1 MTMTAVAAPPIKY
14 PPTDKVDQVDD
25 YHGVKVSDPYR
36 WLEDDNAEKTKAWVI
51 AQNAV
56 TFDYLAKIP
65 HRTAIRDR
73 MLKLVNYERFGL
85 PSKRGTR
92 LFYTRN
98 DGLQNQSVLYVLDN
112 PAATPRVLLDPNS
125 LSQDATV
132 ALAGT
137 SYTDDGAL
145 MAYALSSA
153 GSDWVEWRVRDVGT
167 GKDLPDLI
175 KWSKFSGATW
185 SKDGKGFYYGR
196 YDEPKTKEQLTGVN
210 YFYKLY
216 YHTLGRPQSDDALV
230 YHRPDQKEWSF
241 GPTVTDSGRYLV
253 ITIHHGTDPKTRVL
267 YKDLAKP
274 DNPIV
279 ELIMENDAAYEF
291 IDHDGTTFWFKTDL
305 DAPRGRVI
313 AVDVTKPERKHW
325 KELVPQ
331 SADPLEYVSVFGKTM
346 IAPYLKDAKNV
357 VRLFDTAG
365 TPKGEIALPGIGSI
379 NGFGGK
385 NDQTETYFS
394 FTSYTVPNTIY
405 KYDIVANKAEVFRQ
419 PKVDFDPAKYETRQV
434 FYQSKD
440 GTRIPLFITHKKGLT
455 LDGNNP
461 TLLYGYGGFNAS
473 MTPYFATSNVVWMEL
488 GGVYAVAC
496 IRGGGE
502 YGEDWHQAGIKLKK
516 QNVFDDFIA
525 ASQFLI
531 DQKYT
536 SPQKLAIEGGS
547 NGGLLVGACM
557 TQRPDLFAAAVPE
570 VGVLDMLRFHKFTI
584 GWGWTSDYGSS
595 DNADEFKALY
605 AYSPYHNL
613 KPGTKYP
620 ATLVTTGDHDDRVVP
635 AHSFK
640 FAARLQECQAGEK
653 PTLIRIETRA
663 GHGAGKPLAKA
674 IEERADIWAFLTR
687 ELGMTV
693 ADGFGK

>member
-1 MTMTAVAAPPIKY
+1 MTAVAAPPLKY

-25 YHGVKVSDPYR
+25 YHGVKVADPYR
-36 WLEDDNAEKTKAWVI
+36 WLEDDNAEKTKAWVT

-56 TFDYLAKIP
+56 TFDYLAKVP
-65 HRTAIRDR
+65 HRNAIRDR

-85 PSKRGTR
+85 PTRRDRR
-92 LFYTRN
+92 LFFSRN
-98 DGLQNQSVLYVLDN
+98 DGLQNQSVLYVFDK
-112 PAATPRVLLDPNS
+112 PGAQPRVLLDPNT
-125 LSQDATV
+125 LSKDGTV
-132 ALAGT
+132 ALSGS
-137 SYTDDGAL
+137 SYTDDGTL

-153 GSDWVEWRVRDVGT
+153 GSDWNEWRVRDVGT
-167 GKDLPDLI
+167 GKDLPDLL

-185 SKDGKGFYYGR
+185 SKDAKGFYYGR

-216 YHTLGRPQSDDALV
+216 YHTLGTPQSDDVLI

-253 ITIHHGTDPKTRVL
+253 ITIQHGTDPKTRVL
-267 YKDLAKP
+267 YKDLAKA

-291 IDHDGTTFWFKTDL
+291 IDHDGTTLWFKTDL

-313 AVDVTKPERKHW
+313 AIDVTKPERKNW
-325 KELVPQ
+325 KELIPQ
-331 SADPLEYVSVFGKTM
+331 SADTLESVSVFGKTM
-346 IAPYLKDAKNV
+346 IAPYLKDARHV

-365 TPKGEIALPGIGSI
+365 APKGEVALPGIGSVY
-379 NGFGGK
+379 GFGGL
-385 NDQTETYFS
+385 NTQTETYFS
-394 FTSYTVPNTIY
+394 FTSYTTPNTIY
-405 KYDIVANKAEVFRQ
+405 KYDIASNKAEVFRQ
-419 PKVDFDPAKYETRQV
+419 PKVDFDPAKFETKQV

-536 SPQKLAIEGGS
+536 SSQKLAVEGGS
-547 NGGLLVGACM
+547 NGGLLVGACI
-557 TQRPDLFAAAVPE
+557 TQRPDLFAAAIPE
-570 VGVLDMLRFHKFTI
+570 VGVMDMLRFHKFTI
-584 GWGWTSDYGSS
+584 GWGWTADYGSS

-640 FAARLQECQAGEK
+640 FAARLQECQAGDK

-674 IEERADIWAFLTR
+674 IEERADIWAFLTQ

-693 ADGFGK
+693 GDGFGK